1 MREGEEKKES
11 IFNFKTHKPPI
22 FLPNKGSDYRII
34 DFFDLNPSLT
44 VIFINGFFPSD
55 VVMWMRNHMNI
66 NDIWHSRVTKI
77 TQHAEAKLTQNNQK
91 NVTYHVFLIPQKPCR
106 YGQNLKKGYKLDTVT
121 DFLIKLGIKQC
132 MHILKISIFY

>member
-1 MREGEEKKES
+1 
-11 IFNFKTHKPPI
+11 
-22 FLPNKGSDYRII
+22 
-34 DFFDLNPSLT
+34 
-44 VIFINGFFPSD
+44 
-55 VVMWMRNHMNI
+55 MNI

-121 DFLIKLGIKQC
+121 DFLIKLGIKPS
-132 MHILKISIFY
+132 MYILEIHFFH